1 MAGGPRGGYS
11 ECLIEHNSTSDIYSV
26 RMRELIFFQ
35 LGRRVVVSL
44 SGKRAISNHIRYI
57 LPIFGIYSFFSRD
70 VLEAKSEKTKIA
82 WPKNEKPKMP
92 QLGLQKHVFF
102 FPCLTKRKWRGQ
114 FLESRGKII

>member
-82 WPKNEKPKMP
+82 WPKNEN
-92 QLGLQKHVFF
+92 
-102 FPCLTKRKWRGQ
+102 RKCPNLDSKNMCFSFRA
-114 FLESRGKII
+114 